1 MLYYNF
7 YNHLGFDR
15 RHKKEKAFKYFYLG
29 KQIFFIAISRVWY
42 EVIDLIKKLSVKTGW
57 QKSNPINQNFFH
69 LKWQPVSNEL
79 SGLLSDF
86 KYAWKQRSLSNF
98 YQVNILKLTQE
109 VKWTVS
115 IAAGGVNINEY

>member
-29 KQIFFIAISRVWY
+29 KQIFFKAIYRVWY

-79 SGLLSDF
+79 SGLLSNF
-86 KYAWKQRSLSNF
+86 KYAWK
-98 YQVNILKLTQE
+98 
-109 VKWTVS
+109 
-115 IAAGGVNINEY
+115 